1 MNESRPALET
11 RPSLLIRLRDHG
23 DRDAWESFVRLYGR
37 LLFADCRR
45 RGLQESDAE
54 DVTQEVF
61 ARVVRAIRSFEYRRK
76 CGRFRDWLGTI
87 VRNEVWRFL
96 KKNDKGQSV
105 NERETLDDL
114 PAPDPGWNELFHQHV
129 LAEALREC
137 QQHFAPDTWMAF
149 ECVWIQNMPPSEV
162 AAAMQ
167 LSLDNVYLAKSRVLK
182 RLVET
187 VKLLS
192 EDVPVA

>member
-1 MNESRPALET
+1 MIGEQSDLET

-45 RGLQESDAE
+45 RGLADADAE

-61 ARVVRAIRSFEYRRK
+61 SRVVRAIHAFEYRPEI
-76 CGRFRDWLGTI
+76 GRFRDWLGTI
-87 VRNEVWRFL
+87 VRNEVRRFFA
-96 KKNDKGQSV
+96 KNRKQALSDS
-105 NERETLDDL
+105 ETLDDL
-114 PAPDPGWNELFHQHV
+114 AAPDPGWNELFQQHV

-137 QQHFAPDTWMAF
+137 QPRFEPQTWQAF
-149 ECVWIQNMPPSEV
+149 ERVWVQNIPAADV
-162 AAAMQ
+162 AAAMH

-187 VKLLS
+187 VKILS
-192 EDVPVA
+192 EDMPLT